1 VKAIPTQPASLR
13 LVPVAIYTRVSTLD
27 QVGGRFDSCESQ
39 EALCREHVQKHAAEG
54 WYVSGVFSD
63 PAYSGGTLRRPGM
76 QALMRHIESGAA
88 KVVLIFKFERVLRS
102 TDDWVPFRAFL
113 RKHHCRLE
121 SPTENLSDET
131 ATERF
136 HNNLRANLA
145 QYERDNT
152 SDKVRIKML
161 EQAKRGLWNAG
172 QVPFGYDYNKE
183 TQTLHPN
190 PTDSLVVRRIFESA
204 AKLVPLTDLA
214 NTLNAEGLRTRQ
226 RLFKRRDGTLEQ
238 VGGRRFRS
246 DVLRKIVCNP
256 IYTGVIRFHG
266 EEYPGKH
273 PAIVTKDLFERASA
287 AVSERR
293 APLSRLQSRDKH
305 HHLLKGLVFC
315 GCCKRSMIPDACG
328 TRDPSGGVYRYY
340 TCGHAHKEKADSR
353 CQIRRVQANALEH
366 AIITKIGELVRNPD
380 IIQSASEATQS
391 HTTTDRTRFLR
402 DQARNTKELSS
413 VNTKLGHC
421 IDTLASNGAE
431 LLTEEL
437 RERISTLK
445 ADKQRL
451 LVEREHLRQ
460 ELEACNREALEA
472 DRIHRAL
479 TRFHEVLPK
488 LDRSEQK
495 ELMGLCIAQIEI
507 QPPSVKPSNDP
518 HRSLHVRI
526 RFPAAQLVG
535 SMESSV
541 IVRGRTPPQHPIRDR
556 PLVIDTLLALVAP
569 LPEKIAPTEKTT
581 PRFRHPIH
589 RALSWKRLLDKY
601 PELSHA
607 EFAKQH
613 GISAPTL
620 SRHLQLL
627 QLVPEVRDH
636 LLTIRSAREA
646 SQCSL
651 NLLVPLS
658 RLPPQ
663 EQLKHFKCLP
673 SVV

>member
-1 VKAIPTQPASLR
+1 MKAIPAQPASLR

-54 WYVSGVFSD
+54 WHISGVFSD

-172 QVPFGYDYNKE
+172 QVPYGYDYNKE

-190 PTDSLVVRRIFESA
+190 PTDSLIVRRIFESA

-226 RLFKRRDGTLEQ
+226 RIFKRRDGTAEQ
-238 VGGRRFRS
+238 VGGRRFRT
-246 DVLRKIVCNP
+246 DVLRKIICNP
-256 IYTGVIRFHG
+256 IYTGVVRFHG

-273 PAIVTKDLFERASA
+273 PALITRDLFERAAA
-287 AVSERR
+287 AVSERV
-293 APLSRLQSRDKH
+293 APPSRLQSRDKH

-315 GCCKRSMIPDACG
+315 GCCQRAMIPDASG
-328 TRDPSGGVYRYY
+328 NRDPSGRVYRYY
-340 TCGHAHKEKADSR
+340 TCGQTHKEKADSP
-353 CQIRRVQANALEH
+353 CPIRRVQANALEH
-366 AIITKIGELVRNPD
+366 AIIAQIGELVRHPD
-380 IIQSASEATQS
+380 IIRSASETT
-391 HTTTDRTRFLR
+391 HTHTAAVRTRFLR
-402 DQARNTKELSS
+402 DQARNARELSS
-413 VNTKLGHC
+413 VTTKLGHC
-421 IDTLASNGAE
+421 IDLLASTGAE

-451 LVEREHLRQ
+451 LVERERLRQ
-460 ELEACNREALEA
+460 ELEACNRDALEA
-472 DRIHRAL
+472 SRIHHAL
-479 TRFHEVLPK
+479 TRFHEILPN

-507 QPPSVKPSNDP
+507 HPSTKPDHDP
-518 HRSLHVRI
+518 HRDLNVRI

-541 IVRGRTPPQHPIRDR
+541 IVRSRTPPQPPLRDR
-556 PLVIDTLLALVAP
+556 PLVIDTQVVLTAP
-569 LPEKIAPTEKTT
+569 PPEKKTPSEKPT
-581 PRFRHPIH
+581 PSFRHPIH
-589 RALSWKRLLDKY
+589 RALSWHRLLEKH

-607 EFAKQH
+607 EFARKH

-627 QLVPEVRDH
+627 QLVPEIRDR
-636 LLTIRSAREA
+636 LLALRTAIEARH
-646 SQCSL
+646 CSL
-651 NLLVPLS
+651 NRLVPLS
-658 RLPPQ
+658 TLSPDQQLRKFSRLCP
-663 EQLKHFKCLP
+663 
-673 SVV
+673 

>member
-1 VKAIPTQPASLR
+1 MKAIPTQPASLR

-54 WYVSGVFSD
+54 WYISGVFSD
-63 PAYSGGTLRRPGM
+63 PAYSGGSLRRPGM
-76 QALMRHIESGAA
+76 QSLMRHIESGAA

-172 QVPFGYDYNKE
+172 QVPYGYDYNKE

-190 PTDSLVVRRIFESA
+190 PTDSLTIRRIFEAA

-214 NTLNAEGLRTRQ
+214 NALNAEGLRTRQ
-226 RLFKRRDGTLEQ
+226 RIFKRRDGTAEQ

-246 DVLRKIVCNP
+246 DVLRKIICNP
-256 IYTGVIRFHG
+256 IYTGVVRFHG
-266 EEYPGKH
+266 EAYPGKH
-273 PAIVTKDLFERASA
+273 PALVSKDLFERASA
-287 AVSERR
+287 AVSER
-293 APLSRLQSRDKH
+293 PVPISRLQSRDKH

-315 GCCKRSMIPDACG
+315 GCCKRSMIPDASG
-328 TRDPSGGVYRYY
+328 TRDSTGRVYRYY
-340 TCGHAHKEKADSR
+340 TCGHAHKEKSDSPCR
-353 CQIRRVQANALEH
+353 VRRVQANALEH
-366 AIITKIGELVRNPD
+366 AIIRKIGDLVRNPD
-380 IIQSASEATQS
+380 VIQAATEATQS
-391 HTTTDRTRFLR
+391 HTTTDRTRFQR
-402 DQARNTKELSS
+402 DQTRNAKELST

-421 IDTLASNGAE
+421 IDTLAAGGAE

-437 RERISTLK
+437 RERISNLK
-445 ADKQRL
+445 TDKQRL
-451 LVEREHLRQ
+451 VVEREHLRQ
-460 ELEACNREALEA
+460 ELEACNRNTLEA

-479 TRFHEVLPK
+479 TRFHDVLPQ
-488 LDRSEQK
+488 LAPADQK
-495 ELMGLCIAQIEI
+495 QLMGLCISQIEI
-507 QPPSVKPSNDP
+507 QPASPKTTTDP
-518 HRSLHVRI
+518 HRDLNVRI
-526 RFPAAQLVG
+526 RFHVAQLVG
-535 SMESSV
+535 GMESSV
-541 IVRGRTPPQHPIRDR
+541 VVRGRTAPLGPVRDR
-556 PLVIDTLLALVAP
+556 PLMIDARVALTAP
-569 LPEKIAPTEKTT
+569 PPEKKAAAEKPT
-581 PRFRHPIH
+581 PPFRHPIH
-589 RALSWKRLLDKY
+589 RALSWQKLLEKH
-601 PELSHA
+601 PELTHA
-607 EFAKQH
+607 EFGKKH

-627 QLVPEVRDH
+627 HLVPEIRDR
-636 LLTIRSAREA
+636 LFAIRTQREA
-646 SQCSL
+646 RSCSL
-651 NLLVPLS
+651 NRLIPICPL
-658 RLPPQ
+658 PADQ
-663 EQLKHFKCLP
+663 QLKRFTCLG
-673 SVV
+673 V